1 MKRFG
6 WYLALLLVILMA
18 CKSSPPTEEPTP
30 EDDFTVE
37 EPGTGI
43 SGPTAGHVTVSQE
56 MYDTTLVE
64 VKRFVDNLNSLISNK
79 NYDAWKQFLS
89 DEYFARI
96 SSPDFLARTS
106 ESNQLK
112 SRNIILKTPVDYF
125 LQVVVPARSNSR
137 VDEIEF
143 TETNRVKVYFREER
157 VRRGDNNTTTTEIR
171 RLRLYEL
178 IRKAGDTWKII
189 D

>member
-1 MKRFG
+1 MRRFG
-6 WYLALLLVILMA
+6 WYLALLLAVLMA
-18 CKSSPPTEEPTP
+18 CKTSPAVVESVPEE
-30 EDDFTVE
+30 EFAVE
-37 EPGTGI
+37 EPGI
-43 SGPTAGHVTVSQE
+43 SGPTAGHVAVTQE
-56 MYDTTLVE
+56 MYDATLTE
-64 VKRFVDNLNSLISNK
+64 VKRFVDNLNSLISHK
-79 NYDAWKQFLS
+79 NYEAWKNFLL

-112 SRNIILKTPVDYF
+112 SRNIVLKTPNDYF

-143 TETNRVKVYFREER
+143 IATDRVKVYYREER
-157 VRRGDNNTTTTEIR
+157 LRRGDNNVTTTETR

-178 IRKAGDTWKII
+178 IRTGDTWKII

>member
-18 CKSSPPTEEPTP
+18 CKSAPATTEKPTP
-30 EDDFTVE
+30 DEEFTVE
-37 EPGTGI
+37 EPGE
-43 SGPTAGHVTVSQE
+43 SVPTENHVTVSQE

-64 VKRFVDNLNSLISNK
+64 VKRFVDNLNALISNK
-79 NYDAWKQFLS
+79 NYEAWKNFLS

-112 SRNIILKTPVDYF
+112 SRNIVLKTPNDYF

-143 TETNRVKVYFREER
+143 IATDRVKVYYREER
-157 VRRGDNNTTTTEIR
+157 LRRGDNNVTTTETR

-178 IRKAGDTWKII
+178 IRTGDTWKII

>member
-6 WYLALLLVILMA
+6 CCLVLLLAILMA
-18 CKSSPPTEEPTP
+18 CKSSPATEESTP
-30 EDDFTVE
+30 EDEFAVE
-37 EPGTGI
+37 EPVVT
-43 SGPTAGHVTVSQE
+43 GPTASGHMTVSQE
-56 MYDTTLVE
+56 MYDTTLAE
-64 VKRFVDNLNSLISNK
+64 VKGFVDNLNSLISSK
-79 NYDAWKQFLS
+79 NYEAWKNFLS

-96 SSPDFLARTS
+96 SSPEFLARTS

-112 SRNIILKTPVDYF
+112 SRNIVLKTPVDYF

-143 TETNRVKVYFREER
+143 TEADRVKVFFREER
-157 VRRGDNNTTTTEIR
+157 VRRGENSTTTETR

-178 IRKAGDTWKII
+178 IKKVGDTWKII

>member
-1 MKRFG
+1 MKGFA
-6 WYLALLLVILMA
+6 WYLVLLLAILVA
-18 CKSSPPTEEPTP
+18 CKSSPVTDISMLDEDFAIEEPNT
-30 EDDFTVE
+30 
-37 EPGTGI
+37 
-43 SGPTAGHVTVSQE
+43 SGPEAVPVTISQE
-56 MYDTTLVE
+56 MYDSTLVDI
-64 VKRFVDNLNSLISNK
+64 RQFVDHLNSLIRNK
-79 NYDAWKQFLS
+79 NYEAWKQFLS
-89 DEYFARI
+89 DEYFDRI

-112 SRNIILKTPVDYF
+112 SRKIVLKTPLDYF

-143 TETNRVKVYFREER
+143 IATDRVKVFYT
-157 VRRGDNNTTTTEIR
+157 DTR

-178 IRKAGDTWKII
+178 IKKTGDTWKII